1 MSSSRNRDRGDVHR
15 GLQDAKLKQQTEE
28 MLQDRGLQHLK
39 SNKKKKK
46 KTKKKKD
53 HLCESRELINSK
65 EVCSIQ
71 SFESKFDSQ
80 TAMGMPATL
89 LLTSIGEILG
99 RETKIASV
107 QKLQQEHEHI
117 MTYNT
122 HWNDLWCYCCCC
134 SCCCT
139 SRLRLLLL
147 SSAPNNSR
155 STIKHVCISTEDHP
169 EKRTASCQHT
179 FVCVHMPSFHCKAHI
194 TERLSIQQQAQEILR
209 QRLEWLFFQSIH

>member
-1 MSSSRNRDRGDVHR
+1 
-15 GLQDAKLKQQTEE
+15 
-28 MLQDRGLQHLK
+28 
-39 SNKKKKK
+39 
-46 KTKKKKD
+46 
-53 HLCESRELINSK
+53 
-65 EVCSIQ
+65 
-71 SFESKFDSQ
+71 
-80 TAMGMPATL
+80 MPATL
-89 LLTSIGEILG
+89 LLTSSGEILG

-122 HWNDLWCYCCCC
+122 HRNDLWCYCCC
-134 SCCCT
+134 T
-139 SRLRLLLL
+139 RRLRLLLL
-147 SSAPNNSR
+147 SSAPSNSR

-169 EKRTASCQHT
+169 EKRTASCQHA